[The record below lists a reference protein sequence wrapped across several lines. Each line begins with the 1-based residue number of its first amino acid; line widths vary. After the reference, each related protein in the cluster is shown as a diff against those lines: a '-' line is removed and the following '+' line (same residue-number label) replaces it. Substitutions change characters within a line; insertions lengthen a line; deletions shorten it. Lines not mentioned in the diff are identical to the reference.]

1 MGYFLWKLELNLL
14 ERERERERE
23 RDFNKYIYILILTV
37 ALNKFFLRYMVY
49 FDMFFFIKKLKNK
62 SKIL

>member
-14 ERERERERE
+14 ERERE

-49 FDMFFFIKKLKNK
+49 FDMFFLKKKLKNESK
-62 SKIL
+62 SL

>member
-14 ERERERERE
+14 ERERE

-49 FDMFFFIKKLKNK
+49 FDMFFLKKKIKE
-62 SKIL
+62 